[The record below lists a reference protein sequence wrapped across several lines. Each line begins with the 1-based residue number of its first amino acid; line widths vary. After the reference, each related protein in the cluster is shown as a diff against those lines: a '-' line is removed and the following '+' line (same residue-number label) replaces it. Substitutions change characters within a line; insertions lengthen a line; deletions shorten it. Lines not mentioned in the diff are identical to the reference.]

1 MVDKRIDTP
10 SSLIRAEQVEGTPVY
25 NTKAEKLGTIDDL
38 VIDKVSGK
46 TLYAIMS
53 FGGFLGMGEKQP
65 PLPWGALDYDTELE
79 GYVVDLDKDRLEKW
93 AKEVGWEVLLNRAGP
108 TFRKLPDKDKANPRL
123 ADQSEDKLPT
133 YEP

>member
-1 MVDKRIDTP
+1 MIDKRIDTP
-10 SSLIRAEQVEGTPVY
+10 SSVIRAEQVEGTPVY

-79 GYVVDLDKDRLEKW
+79 GYVVNLDKDRLEKAPSYQRGTQPNW
-93 AKEVGWEVLLNRAGP
+93 
-108 TFRKLPDKDKANPRL
+108 TPDYGRSINQYWNVHYDM
-123 ADQSEDKLPT
+123 
-133 YEP
+133 